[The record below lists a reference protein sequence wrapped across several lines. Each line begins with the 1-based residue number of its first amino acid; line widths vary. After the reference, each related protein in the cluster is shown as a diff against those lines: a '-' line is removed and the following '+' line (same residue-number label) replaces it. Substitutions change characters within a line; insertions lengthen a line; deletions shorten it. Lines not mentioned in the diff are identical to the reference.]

1 MSEFLKT
8 QKTIDLI
15 IRVGLL
21 FGLLYWCF
29 LLIAP
34 FLLPFLW
41 AIIIAI
47 ALHPVHQFLSN
58 KLRFGRKLA
67 AVVLTII
74 MVVGIVFPAYEFF
87 ATVTSLIVQIKTSFE
102 SGAFHL
108 PEMQDQIKTLPLV
121 GGQIDT
127 IMSEINTNL
136 KDFVIAHKD
145 SILHLFQRLAAIAVN
160 TGISL
165 VLVVVAVI
173 IAGVLLAFEGL
184 EDWSKRLFNRIIGPK
199 GFVYAELSAST
210 IRNVVKGV
218 LGVAVIQ
225 TILTGIGLSLAGIPH
240 APLWTIIALVLAI
253 VQVGPLLVLA
263 GASIFLFMNESAT
276 VAGLWTGYFVIVALS
291 DNILKPIL
299 LGKSAQVPTLVI
311 FLGVVGGF
319 IMSGFI
325 GLFTGAIVLS
335 IGYTLAVKWMEETQ
349 DELEDS
355 VY

>member
-8 QKTIDLI
+8 QKTVDLI
-15 IRVGLL
+15 IRLGLL

-47 ALHPVHQFLSN
+47 ALHPLHDLISN
-58 KLRFGRKLA
+58 KLRFGRKMA
-67 AVVLTII
+67 AMVLTIL
-74 MVVGIVFPAYEFF
+74 MVVGIIFPAYEFF
-87 ATVTSLIVQIKTSFE
+87 ATVTSLIIQLKASFE
-102 SGAFHL
+102 SGAFHI
-108 PEMQDQIKTLPLV
+108 PEMQDQMRTLPLV

-127 IMSEINTNL
+127 IMSDINVNL

-145 SILHLFQRLAAIAVN
+145 TILHLFQKLAAIAVN

-165 VLVVVAVI
+165 FMVIVAMI
-173 IAGVLLAFEGL
+173 LAGVLLAIDGL
-184 EDWSKRLFNRIIGPK
+184 EDWGKRLFNRIIGPK

-225 TILTGIGLSLAGIPH
+225 TILAGIGLNFAGIPH
-240 APLWTIIALVLAI
+240 APIWTIIVLILAI

-263 GASIFLFMNESAT
+263 GASIFLFMHESTT
-276 VAGLWTGYFVIVALS
+276 VAGLWTGYFVIVTLS

-299 LGKSAQVPTLVI
+299 LGKSSQVPTLVI

-335 IGYTLAVKWMEETQ
+335 IGYTLAAKWMEETQ
-349 DELEDS
+349 EEIEES
-355 VY
+355 VS

>member
-1 MSEFLKT
+1 MSDILKT
-8 QKTIDLI
+8 QKTVDLL
-15 IRVGLL
+15 IRLGLL

-47 ALHPVHQFLSN
+47 ALHPLHELISN
-58 KLRFGRKLA
+58 KFRFGRKMA
-67 AVVLTII
+67 AFVLTVI
-74 MVVGIVFPAYEFF
+74 MVVGIIFPAYEFF
-87 ATVTSLIVQIKTSFE
+87 ATVTSLIIQLKASFE
-102 SGAFHL
+102 SGAFHI
-108 PEMQDQIKTLPLV
+108 PEMQDQMRTLPLV

-127 IMSEINTNL
+127 IMSDININF
-136 KDFVIAHKD
+136 KDFVIEHKD
-145 SILHLFQRLAAIAVN
+145 TILHLFQKLAAIAVN

-165 VLVVVAVI
+165 FMVIVAMI
-173 IAGVLLAFEGL
+173 LAGVLLAFDGL

-225 TILTGIGLSLAGIPH
+225 TILAGIGLSLAGIPH
-240 APLWTIIALVLAI
+240 APLWTIVVLILTI
-253 VQVGPLLVLA
+253 VQVGPFLVLA
-263 GASIFLFMNESAT
+263 GASIFLFMHESTT

-299 LGKSAQVPTLVI
+299 LGKSSQVPTLVI
-311 FLGVVGGF
+311 FLGVIGGF

-335 IGYTLAVKWMEETQ
+335 IGYTLAAKWMEETQ
-349 DELEDS
+349 EEIEES
-355 VY
+355 VS